1 MSSGG
6 RAGAD
11 TPPAFMR
18 LITIKQLL
26 LEVNM
31 LIQNYFENPAVIRIG
46 ALPACSYFIPADN
59 EHAARLRREYSGR
72 FHSLNGRWRFGFF
85 ENVRALTA
93 PFWEDI
99 GLMDG

>member
-72 FHSLNGRWRFGFF
+72 FHSRFG
-85 ENVRALTA
+85 RTSDS
-93 PFWEDI
+93 WTGMDI
-99 GLMDG
+99 STCPRPGK

>member
-59 EHAARLRREYSGR
+59 EHAALSQPE
-72 FHSLNGRWRFGFF
+72 
-85 ENVRALTA
+85 RALA
-93 PFWEDI
+93 FRF
-99 GLMDG
+99 L

>member
-59 EHAARLRREYSGR
+59 AGV
-72 FHSLNGRWRFGFF
+72 FGALSQP
-85 ENVRALTA
+85 ERALA
-93 PFWEDI
+93 FRF
-99 GLMDG
+99 L